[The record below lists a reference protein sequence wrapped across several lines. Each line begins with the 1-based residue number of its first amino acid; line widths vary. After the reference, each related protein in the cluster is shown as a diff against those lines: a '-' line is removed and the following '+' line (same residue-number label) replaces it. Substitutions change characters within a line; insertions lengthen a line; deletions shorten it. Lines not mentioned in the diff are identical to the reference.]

1 MAVAE
6 SDWHICSWSGSRSG
20 QLLKRALSRRRARCC
35 IRLSATSAP
44 LAVLH
49 SHWLKTIVVG
59 YVYPNV
65 LSSVPCCCRGTPAPG
80 HCASLLNGYAGLQG
94 RQRLVTCF
102 ANCLLSMSVWHLTN
116 WGSTSRTG
124 TLLAKPDSWKGV
136 ETLKTVLCW
145 PIPLNER
152 FRSRNHPSKFHFR

>member
-59 YVYPNV
+59 YVSPNV
-65 LSSVPCCCRGTPAPG
+65 LTSVPCCCRGTPAPG
-80 HCASLLNGYAGLQG
+80 HCASLLNGYAGRRLLCQLPAQHVSHSQCGILPIGEAHLGQAPSWPNLISG
-94 RQRLVTCF
+94 RV
-102 ANCLLSMSVWHLTN
+102 
-116 WGSTSRTG
+116 
-124 TLLAKPDSWKGV
+124 
-136 ETLKTVLCW
+136 LK
-145 PIPLNER
+145 
-152 FRSRNHPSKFHFR
+152 H